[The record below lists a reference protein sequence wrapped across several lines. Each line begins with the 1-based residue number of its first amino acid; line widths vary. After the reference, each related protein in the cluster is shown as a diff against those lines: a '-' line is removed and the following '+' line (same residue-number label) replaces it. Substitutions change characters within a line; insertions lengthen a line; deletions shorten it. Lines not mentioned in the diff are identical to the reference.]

1 LIFNTR
7 TESEIG
13 SIRGTETGGTW
24 RIETGGIRGVGG
36 TGGTETG
43 GTKGINGT
51 GGTSGIGKN
60 ILRKTGEK

>member
-1 LIFNTR
+1 MQNKKLLLIFNTR

-13 SIRGTETGGTW
+13 SIRGT
-24 RIETGGIRGVGG
+24 ETGGIRGVGG